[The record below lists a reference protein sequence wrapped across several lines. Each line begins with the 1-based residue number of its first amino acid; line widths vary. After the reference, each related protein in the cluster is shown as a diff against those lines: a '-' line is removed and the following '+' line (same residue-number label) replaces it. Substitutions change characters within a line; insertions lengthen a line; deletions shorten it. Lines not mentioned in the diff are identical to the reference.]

1 MFEYFYLVTCF
12 YFPNIF
18 KNVTLL
24 NESLVNLS
32 IYLNETNT
40 NIDNL
45 IFFLSNGTMNETVM
59 LK

>member
-12 YFPNIF
+12 YFPNLF

-40 NIDNL
+40 TVDNL
-45 IFFLSNGTMNETVM
+45 IEFLRNNTMNESIM
-59 LK
+59 SY